1 MALAAGGGV
10 LGAPGAAGG
19 HHLDAVH
26 RTGVNCF
33 LDQLGGI
40 AILAERPGAAP
51 VGLNHEGVGG
61 HMGAVAAANTD
72 SLINP
77 DGLLA
82 QAPAQ
87 EGLHASAQGTGG
99 RDCRLEGQRRICH
112 GGGVHS

>member
-1 MALAAGGGV
+1 
-10 LGAPGAAGG
+10 
-19 HHLDAVH
+19 
-26 RTGVNCF
+26 
-33 LDQLGGI
+33 
-40 AILAERPGAAP
+40 
-51 VGLNHEGVGG
+51 
-61 HMGAVAAANTD
+61 MGAVAAADTD

-77 DGLLA
+77 NGLLA